1 VQAFGAVLSHDNLY
15 NLVVSSN
22 ILLRIFRYGETLNRR
37 FSKVGD
43 KEFFD
48 AKQFAW
54 IESIENQRDDVAAEL
69 QQVLHNLADLPKLD
83 DISPD
88 NFAIEVI
95 KGVWKTFFFF
105 GYGLKFKRN
114 CTECPKTTALL
125 ESIPGMKTAFF
136 SILYPGTHIPPHR
149 GPFNGVLRLHFGIIV
164 PKEKEKCRIRV
175 GNKTRYWEQGKCM
188 IFDDTYEHEVLNDT
202 TQLRVILFVDFKRPL
217 PFWMH
222 CINSFMIEVIQRTP
236 YVKNAAKG
244 QKDWEHKFYGD

>member
-1 VQAFGAVLSHDNLY
+1 MSTNL
-15 NLVVSSN
+15 
-22 ILLRIFRYGETLNRR
+22 LLRIFRYIETLNRR
-37 FSKVGD
+37 YSLVGD

-48 AKQFAW
+48 AKKFAW
-54 IESIENQRDDVAAEL
+54 APVIESQLEDVKGEL
-69 QQVLHNLADLPKLD
+69 QNLLHNLADLPKFD
-83 DISPD
+83 EISPG

-95 KGVWKTFFFF
+95 KGEWKTFFFF
-105 GYGLKFKRN
+105 GYGLRFKRN
-114 CTECPKTTALL
+114 CDECPKTTALL
-125 ESIPGMKTAFF
+125 ESIPGMKTGFF

-164 PKEKEKCRIRV
+164 PTEKEKCRIRV
-175 GNKTRYWEQGKCM
+175 GSKTRYWEQGKCM

-202 TQLRVILFVDFKRPL
+202 SELRVILFVDFKRPL

-222 CINSFMIEVIQRTP
+222 CINSLMIEVIQRTP